1 MIPYVVMAGTL
12 LVALAA
18 PFFMGWD
25 DMWFVPL
32 VVLPF
37 LILYFLVDRQL
48 AAQEKRTG
56 GGGH

>member
-18 PFFMGWD
+18 PLFMGW